1 MFRLVQDLTYS
12 DSDDDTPRYCLMFRG
27 EKSRKRKHRRSSP
40 VVKRRIINP
49 TMVDDRPAAPLPP
62 LEAADPISPISPY
75 SGSIRAHAVIPEND
89 DEYYYVDEEEEE
101 EEEEKEEEQEE
112 EEDYR
117 SDVESNRCFIR
128 HLYMGLPLIYKDGRL
143 TNGVLPRGLSFDN
156 VVAHSR
162 RNRD

>member
-27 EKSRKRKHRRSSP
+27 EKSRKRKNRRSSP

-62 LEAADPISPISPY
+62 LEAADPISPIPLSF
-75 SGSIRAHAVIPEND
+75 GSIRAQEVILD
-89 DEYYYVDEEEEE
+89 DSEDDYVEEEEE
-101 EEEEKEEEQEE
+101 EE

-117 SDVESNRCFIR
+117 SDVESNRCFMR

-162 RNRD
+162 RNRDR